1 MVDIHV
7 RCEVSSS
14 LRLQRSF
21 AKVIFLYS
29 HYHYAPIFSI
39 PRSSA
44 RSSTRVQEDNKKTY
58 KFVKNDTLIGIS
70 KIKST
75 AFSILINL

>member
-21 AKVIFLYS
+21 AKVIFLY
-29 HYHYAPIFSI
+29 YHYAPIFSI